1 MVYARKKPFN
11 EWIKGF
17 KSSINQ
23 YNFYTDFKKVYDN
36 VYNYKVEINLL
47 NSLVGSQN
55 IRQEF
60 LYLIRRYPEC
70 IEAIPLLLAVHAKEV
85 YCQENGKGITYDFSA
100 VNSQTDYAYFME
112 KTGLFDLLSRHLR
125 GNLWDYV
132 TGIEVGMDS
141 NARKNRGGDQ
151 MENLVEDFI
160 RLAGFIKNKTY
171 FKEIY
176 SREVEKLFEVNL
188 APLSAVSTKRWDFIL
203 KTEDNVYLIE
213 TNFYSS
219 SGSKLNEIARSYI
232 EISERAE
239 KIKGARFMWIT
250 DGRGWKK
257 ARKNLQEAYIE
268 IPYLYDIADMKAGLF
283 SSLD

>member
-1 MVYARKKPFN
+1 MIYARKKPFN
-11 EWIKGF
+11 EWIKSF

-36 VYNYKVEINLL
+36 VYDYKVEINLL

-60 LYLIRRYPEC
+60 LHLIRRYPEC
-70 IEAIPLLLAVHAKEV
+70 IEAIPLLLAVRAKEV
-85 YCQENGKGITYDFSA
+85 YCQENGKGIIYDFSA

-112 KTGLFDLLSRHLR
+112 KTGLFDLLSQHLR

-188 APLSAVSTKRWDFIL
+188 TPLSAVSTKRWDFIL

-239 KIKGARFMWIT
+239 KIKGTRFMWIT
-250 DGRGWKK
+250 DGWGWRK

-268 IPYLYDIADMKAGLF
+268 IPYLYDIADMEAGLF

>member
-1 MVYARKKPFN
+1 MVYTRKKPFN
-11 EWIKGF
+11 EWIKSF

-60 LYLIRRYPEC
+60 LHLIRRYPEC
-70 IEAIPLLLAVHAKEV
+70 IEAIPLLLAVRAKEV
-85 YCQENGKGITYDFSA
+85 YCQENGKGITYDFSS
-100 VNSQTDYAYFME
+100 VNRQTDYAYFME

-171 FKEIY
+171 F
-176 SREVEKLFEVNL
+176 
-188 APLSAVSTKRWDFIL
+188 
-203 KTEDNVYLIE
+203 
-213 TNFYSS
+213 
-219 SGSKLNEIARSYI
+219 GSKLNEIARSYI

-239 KIKGARFMWIT
+239 KIKGTRFMWIT
-250 DGRGWKK
+250 DGRGWRK

-268 IPYLYDIADMKAGLF
+268 IPYLYDIADMEDGLF

>member
-1 MVYARKKPFN
+1 
-11 EWIKGF
+11 
-17 KSSINQ
+17 
-23 YNFYTDFKKVYDN
+23 
-36 VYNYKVEINLL
+36 
-47 NSLVGSQN
+47 
-55 IRQEF
+55 
-60 LYLIRRYPEC
+60 
-70 IEAIPLLLAVHAKEV
+70 
-85 YCQENGKGITYDFSA
+85 
-100 VNSQTDYAYFME
+100 ME
-112 KTGLFDLLSRHLR
+112 KTGLFDLLSRHIR

-160 RLAGFIKNKTY
+160 KLAGFIKNKTY

-188 APLSAVSTKRWDFIL
+188 TPLSAVSTKRWDFIL

-219 SGSKLNEIARSYI
+219 SGSKLNEIARSCI

-239 KIKGARFMWIT
+239 KIKGTRFMWIT
-250 DGRGWKK
+250 DGRGWRK
-257 ARKNLQEAYIE
+257 AKKNLHEAYIE
-268 IPYLYDIADMKAGLF
+268 IPYLYNIADMEAGLF